1 MNDDF
6 DKRSSNHEFDVHE
19 IRKITLNS
27 IQTRHSAIIEGLN
40 KTIEDAARDGRIN
53 IRIWKYA
60 WDGKKRRDWNP
71 PEFHKEGIEI
81 KIMEEIKDYY
91 KSLGFI
97 VSLEGPTRTA
107 SVQEKVWILG
117 VDWAYDSLKPRQLDT
132 NHPFIKSALK

>member
-1 MNDDF
+1 MKDDF

-19 IRKITLNS
+19 VRKITLNS

-60 WDGKKRRDWNP
+60 WDGKKRISHPR
-71 PEFHKEGIEI
+71 EFHNEGIEI
-81 KIMEEIKDYY
+81 KIMEEIKEYY

-107 SVQEKVWILG
+107 SVKEKVWILG
-117 VDWAYDSLKPRQLDT
+117 VDWAYDSLKPHQRDT
-132 NHPFIKSALK
+132 NHPFFKSALK